1 MLKFEFDLNREL
13 YKIVGER
20 LKSVRMQLGF
30 SRREFADKCG
40 FSAAT
45 LQAWEDGRYPV
56 PKKSMIKYVKTL
68 FDCGLITSPEWFIN
82 GEGLPPRPINKFSL
96 NSIAEKDAI
105 LREINFFETENKNPI
120 ITVITDDSM
129 QPFYAIGD
137 YVGGKLVPVD
147 YADRYIGTF
156 CIVKLITGE
165 TLVRK
170 LRPSSE
176 EGHYNLIC
184 TNLDTT
190 STSPFLLNCE
200 ITELAQVIWHRKV
213 EVSLEL
219 E

>member
-1 MLKFEFDLNREL
+1 
-13 YKIVGER
+13 
-20 LKSVRMQLGF
+20 MQLGF

-56 PKKSMIKYVKTL
+56 PKKSMVKYVKTL

-82 GEGLPPRPINKFSL
+82 GEGLPPRPVNKLSL
-96 NSIAEKDAI
+96 NCIAEKDAI

-129 QPFYAIGD
+129 LPFYSIGD

-147 YADRYIGTF
+147 YAERYIGTF
-156 CIVKLITGE
+156 CILLLTTGE

-170 LRPSSE
+170 LSAGSE
-176 EGHYNLIC
+176 DGRFNLIS
-184 TNLDTT
+184 TNLDTNAP
-190 STSPFLLNCE
+190 SAFILNGE
-200 ITELAQVIWHRKV
+200 IVQLAQVIWHRKI
-213 EVSLEL
+213 ELPLEII